1 MLKYADNANIEK
13 LARVPLAL
21 VCTTKIKKFCTRIGL
36 LVTYFRKFLA
46 IFPDI
51 FLSEEERISVK
62 VCFGDFCCNPAIPFE
77 SQQTQ
82 QEEIKYHN
90 HLERPWKVP
99 FLRGMR
105 VHWTRDSGSLDL
117 GWSFSPIWWYQSVAT
132 DGHLTECCVLLTFQ
146 KVLQQFDILQSADL
160 TKVWSCNVFTGQNHG
175 NTLRIKL
182 KRLQK

>member
-62 VCFGDFCCNPAIPFE
+62 VCFGDF
-77 SQQTQ
+77 
-82 QEEIKYHN
+82 
-90 HLERPWKVP
+90 V
-99 FLRGMR
+99 
-105 VHWTRDSGSLDL
+105 V
-117 GWSFSPIWWYQSVAT
+117 
-132 DGHLTECCVLLTFQ
+132 
-146 KVLQQFDILQSADL
+146 ILQFPSSLSRLNKRRVSIIIILNDL
-160 TKVWSCNVFTGQNHG
+160 ENPFFGG
-175 NTLRIKL
+175 E
-182 KRLQK
+182 